1 MNIKPDASIKIITA
15 PFKNIAESYKLR
27 FSTQS
32 IQATYFSA
40 ITALTF
46 NTSQYTNIS
55 NGVISVEQSYDN
67 IKNYNYLFWYSA
79 KFSNKVIYCYITHI
93 EEISPNLCYIYFEI
107 DSVQTWGFD
116 SSKEKYFS
124 ANPIAQMYNIQP
136 DIVNIKAGNTVKLSA
151 VFSDYRHTSKLATF
165 SGVNT
170 PSGVTVNPDGTVSIA
185 SNVAVNTT
193 FTVRARDIYDNSI
206 TVDATLTV
214 I

>member
-1 MNIKPDASIKIITA
+1 MNIKPDSSLKIITA

-27 FSTQS
+27 FSTQA
-32 IQATYFSA
+32 IQATYFNT
-40 ITALTF
+40 ITSLSLS
-46 NTSQYTNIS
+46 TSQYTNIS
-55 NGVISVEQSYDN
+55 NGVISVAQAYND
-67 IKNYNYLFWYSA
+67 IKNYNYLYWYSSN
-79 KFSNKVIYCYITHI
+79 FSNKVIYCYITHI
-93 EEISPNLCYIYFEI
+93 EEISSNLCYIYFDI
-107 DSVQTWGFD
+107 DSVQTWSFD

-124 ANPIAQMYNIQP
+124 ANPIGQLYNIQP

-151 VFSDYRHTSKLATF
+151 VFSDYKHTSKLATF

-170 PSGVTVNPDGTVSIA
+170 PSGVTVNTDGTVSIA

-193 FTVRARDIYDNSI
+193 FTVRATDIYDNSI